1 MQDEANY
8 TIELLEGKFNKKQ
21 YNLLKVLLE
30 DENNRP
36 ILDTYLLHN
45 TINRGTR
52 DSIINDDYPAD
63 TPLKKLFMDV
73 TDKVYAQVNKKI
85 TPLKFDDISQK
96 LKDAE
101 TELAE
106 CKSVINDMYLTTV
119 CLIRS
124 NSNKLENWRE
134 DLDEFKASYEKYY
147 NKYNK
152 FK

>member
-8 TIELLEGKFNKKQ
+8 TIELLEGEFNQKQ
-21 YNLLKVLLE
+21 YKLLKVLLE

-36 ILDTYLLHN
+36 ILDTYLKLN

-52 DSIINDDYPAD
+52 NSIINDDYPAN
-63 TPLKKLFMDV
+63 TPLKKLFMDI
-73 TDKVYAQVNKKI
+73 TDETYAQVYKKI

-101 TELAE
+101 SELAE
-106 CKSVINDMYLTTV
+106 CKNVINDMYLTTV

-124 NSNKLENWRE
+124 NSHKLENWRS
-134 DLDEFKASYEKYY
+134 DLDNFKSSYEKYY
-147 NKYNK
+147 NKYHK